1 MCSRSAGGEGE
12 RESETESQVRD
23 RQTWRQTHGDGDR
36 ERNQSYTQTPW
47 PVISFHRRCQA
58 DAWSPRCPVCGR
70 WALWSAGRRMESGP
84 LPPWPTSPPVL
95 WSPRPGDLCRF
106 TGQCR
111 VGLISPPPSLPAF
124 SESVFNCRSRQQ
136 FSESGC
142 RVGSRLWARDLV
154 GLCGSVPS
162 LRRTADL
169 ESEPPP
175 GSVSL
180 AVIIPAA
187 HAAVTEAWDQLGAW
201 GLGPVAFLG
210 PLPPRCGPSPPLRAA
225 GSRESLQ
232 RAQGFLWGLAPSP
245 ECFTAGFYGIL
256 TCMLFCFVLV
266 SELLAG
272 TAVLLP
278 VGYFLGNSAP
288 SLLP

>member
-201 GLGPVAFLG
+201 GLGPACPGGCGFSGPSSSPVRAFSSPESCRFPRESPEGPGLPVGPG
-210 PLPPRCGPSPPLRAA
+210 PLPGVLHCWLLWNPHVHA
-225 GSRESLQ
+225 
-232 RAQGFLWGLAPSP
+232 FL
-245 ECFTAGFYGIL
+245 FR
-256 TCMLFCFVLV
+256 V
-266 SELLAG
+266 S
-272 TAVLLP
+272 
-278 VGYFLGNSAP
+278 F
-288 SLLP
+288 